1 MTLLIDYSA
10 ARPTPDIIKS
20 SGYSGVMRYLS
31 TDPGKNLQPAE
42 RDALLAAGLSIG
54 LVWETYANR
63 AAAGFS
69 AGVADAKAAEAQAA
83 ALGYPAGL
91 PIFYAVDFAADPSVV
106 KPYFDGVRSVA
117 TRPVGIYGSLSV
129 VDAALAGG
137 WAVYA
142 WQACAW
148 SGGKVSQRAHLYQ
161 RLSPTVAHP
170 IGGTD
175 ENIVLRPFPLWTSAP
190 PAPSKPPPVASDIPP
205 IFTKPTPPP
214 APKPTPAKGLNVQTI
229 DLRNANRVL
238 VKGPGVKPLQRLLGV
253 TADGLAGAGTQAALH
268 AFQARVFGAAGADN
282 IFGPQSAEALLAGK

>member
-1 MTLLIDYSA
+1 MTLLVDYSM
-10 ARPTPDIIKS
+10 ARPTPDTIKS

-31 TDPGKNLQPAE
+31 TDPAKNLQPAE

-69 AGVADAKAAEAQAA
+69 AGAADAKGAEAQAST
-83 ALGYPAGL
+83 LGLPAGL
-91 PIFYAVDFAADPSVV
+91 PIFYAVDFAADPNVV

-137 WAVYA
+137 WAAYA

-148 SGGKVSQRAHLYQ
+148 SNGKVSQRAHLYQ

-175 ENIVLRPFPLWTSAP
+175 ENIVLRPFPLWTSIGVVTEHPKPSSAP
-190 PAPSKPPPVASDIPP
+190 ASDIPQV
-205 IFTKPTPPP
+205 FTKPPT
-214 APKPTPAKGLNVQTI
+214 PTPAKGLNVQTI
-229 DLRNANRVL
+229 DLRNAHNVT

-253 TADGLAGAGTQAALH
+253 TADGLAGRNTRDALH
-268 AFQARVFGAAGADN
+268 AFQSRVFGAAGADY